1 MSKNYLILV
10 LSLFVTSQMFAQ
22 TLPDVISY
30 DDLKWEMV
38 EGKNYVLDVNGVEL
52 WDTLSKEDFIKKF
65 GVPTKIHNEDGA
77 LDWPGEPK
85 HRMYYY
91 DDSYFE
97 TYDGEFNSFYIKS
110 PEYKVL
116 TKYFKA
122 GIGVGDHI
130 SALKDF
136 KDGVLCLRKKN
147 EYLLQS
153 ISEGFFTLRTDDQGH
168 IVSIDYNFPM

>member
-1 MSKNYLILV
+1 
-10 LSLFVTSQMFAQ
+10 
-22 TLPDVISY
+22 
-30 DDLKWEMV
+30 
-38 EGKNYVLDVNGVEL
+38 
-52 WDTLSKEDFIKKF
+52 
-65 GVPTKIHNEDGA
+65 
-77 LDWPGEPK
+77 
-85 HRMYYY
+85 MYYY

-97 TYDGEFNSFYIKS
+97 TYDGEFNSFYIES

-130 SALKDF
+130 SELKDF
-136 KDGVLCLRKKN
+136 KDGVLCLRKTN

-153 ISEGFFTLRTDDQGH
+153 ISEGFFTFRTDDQGQ